1 MKKES
6 PAIALV
12 DCNNFY
18 VSCERVFDPS
28 LMNVPVII
36 LSNND
41 GCVVSRS
48 NEAKALGIS
57 MGTPVFKIP
66 DIIKKNKVQVFSSN
80 YALYQDMSSRVMQ
93 TLKGFSQEMEVYS
106 IDEAFLSLRGFRKE
120 DLISIGEKIK
130 KTVYKWTGIP
140 VSVGISPTKTLSKVA
155 GDLAKKKDNGV
166 FSVFGS
172 TQTNEVLSKTQAD
185 EIWGIGGRQA
195 AKLAAKGIFTA
206 LDLKNADRKWIQKN
220 LTVTGAKT
228 VLELN
233 GIPCIDLEAVIPDK
247 KGIAC
252 SRSFGKP
259 VTSVEEIKR
268 ALSEYVTTAAEK
280 MRRQKAVPLSLT
292 VFITTD
298 RFSEDS
304 RQYAN
309 WAEMKISEPTAY
321 TPALIKQAH
330 AGLEK
335 IYREGYKYKKAGVV
349 FSGLTG
355 EDDVSPSFF
364 TKNGED
370 DKREK
375 IINTVDM
382 INKKMGRN
390 TVSFG
395 SFEREGKWKMRR
407 NFLSKKFTTDW
418 NELPVVYCD

>member
-1 MKKES
+1 MKKGS

-48 NEAKALGIS
+48 NEAKTLGIS

-66 DIIKKNKVQVFSSN
+66 DVIKKNKVQVFSSN

-93 TLKGFSQEMEVYS
+93 TLKEFSQEMEIYS
-106 IDEAFLSLRGFRKE
+106 IDEAFLSLRGFGKD

-155 GDLAKKKDNGV
+155 GDIAKKKENGV
-166 FSVFGS
+166 FCVFDS
-172 TQTNEVLSKTQAD
+172 AQTNDILSKTEAV
-185 EIWGIGGRQA
+185 EVWGIGGRQA
-195 AKLAAKGIFTA
+195 AKLAVKGIFTA
-206 LDLKNADRKWIQKN
+206 LDLKNADRKWVQNN
-220 LTVTGAKT
+220 LTVTGVKT

-233 GIPCIDLEAVIPDK
+233 GISCIDLETVVPDK

-259 VTSVEEIKR
+259 VTSIEEIKK

-280 MRRQKAVPLSLT
+280 MRRQKTVPLSLT

-298 RFSEDS
+298 RFSENAS
-304 RQYAN
+304 QYAN
-309 WAEMKISEPTAY
+309 WTEMKISEPTAY
-321 TPALIKQAH
+321 TPALIKYAYS
-330 AGLEK
+330 GLEK
-335 IYREGYKYKKAGVV
+335 IYRKGYQYKKAGVV
-349 FSGLTG
+349 FTGLIG
-355 EDDVSPSFF
+355 EDDVSPPFF
-364 TKNGED
+364 GED
-370 DKREK
+370 NKRQNL
-375 IINTVDM
+375 INTVDV
-382 INKKMGRN
+382 INKKMGKN

-395 SFEREGKWKMRR
+395 PSEREGNWKMRR